1 MAQGPRDDQPR
12 RNDGAFHRFVK
23 APKAPIVHSTKDN
36 LQVLYE
42 DNHIV
47 AVNKR
52 SGDVVQG
59 SGTGEA
65 SLCEVVA
72 QYIAQK
78 YNKPGKA
85 YIGTVHRLDR
95 PVSGVILY
103 ARTSKA
109 HKRLSTMFRHR
120 EMQKTYWAVVKPA
133 PPQTQGHVINYLAK
147 NEKINKKYGDRA
159 NYDPKES
166 AKLLKKAGNK
176 NINPVKMRPAPRLR
190 KYRPPHTIK
199 KIAMNR
205 AE

>member
-1 MAQGPRDDQPR
+1 MFSAIRQYVTDVRAVDFERIGAVLMAHGDAPQGR

-23 APKAPIVHSTKDN
+23 KPVPIVHSTKDN

-65 SLCEVVA
+65 SLCGWSPSTLPRSTTSQA
-72 QYIAQK
+72 RRTSG
-78 YNKPGKA
+78 PS
-85 YIGTVHRLDR
+85 
-95 PVSGVILY
+95 PVGPACLGVILY

-133 PPQTQGHVINYLAK
+133 PPKTEGHVINFWPK
-147 NEKINKKYGDRA
+147 TTSSTRA
-159 NYDPKES
+159 S
-166 AKLLKKAGNK
+166 
-176 NINPVKMRPAPRLR
+176 RTTSRLTTAR
-190 KYRPPHTIK
+190 
-199 KIAMNR
+199 NVS
-205 AE
+205 

>member
-1 MAQGPRDDQPR
+1 MAQGPRDDHSR
-12 RNDGAFHRFVK
+12 RNDGTFHRFVK
-23 APKAPIVHSTKDN
+23 PPKAPIVHSTKEN

-72 QYIAQK
+72 EYVAHK

-133 PPQTQGHVINYLAK
+133 PPEVDGHVINYLAK
-147 NEKINKKYGDRA
+147 NEKLNKSFAHDKPGD
-159 NYDPKES
+159 N
-166 AKLLKKAGNK
+166 L
-176 NINPVKMRPAPRLR
+176 
-190 KYRPPHTIK
+190 
-199 KIAMNR
+199 
-205 AE
+205 